1 MSIEED
7 KPANLQVST
16 TGEPAAIDPFKLQS
30 LVQQLKN
37 SQNLPL
43 GILGGL
49 GAAIIGAV
57 IWAAI
62 TVITDYQIGWMAV
75 GVGFLVGLAVRTF
88 GKGIDRIF
96 GIVGAAWS
104 LLGCLAGNLL
114 TITAVIA
121 QQEAVPFIEVF
132 LFLAT
137 SPGVVVELMT
147 ATFSPIDLLFYGI
160 AVYEGYKLS
169 FRQLSKAEL
178 SGLMTE
184 PV

>member
-1 MSIEED
+1 MSIEEN
-7 KPANLQVST
+7 KPVNPQVPT
-16 TGEPAAIDPFKLQS
+16 TEEPATIDPFKLQGFM
-30 LVQQLKN
+30 QQLKN

-43 GILGGL
+43 GMLGGL
-49 GAAIIGAV
+49 GAAIISAV

-62 TVITDYQIGWMAV
+62 TVITGYQIGWMAI

-104 LLGCLAGNLL
+104 LFGCLAGNLL

-121 QQEAVPFIEVF
+121 QQEAIPFIEVF

-137 SPGVVVELMT
+137 SPGAVVELMT
-147 ATFSPIDLLFYGI
+147 ATFSLIDLLFYGFAI
-160 AVYEGYKLS
+160 YEGYKLS

-178 SGLMTE
+178 TGLMTE
-184 PV
+184 PA